1 MSHSDTGDDDVL
13 SAEEAAVLAAALRP
27 EMPDAATALRVKS
40 RILAGVREA
49 AATVPDG
56 PAESAQVLAPP
67 SAGFVTI
74 PMDARQWRTVA
85 PGVEMCTLREDAEAR
100 SILLR
105 MQPDSILV
113 PHQHAMSEESVIL
126 EGDAW
131 IGEDVYLKAGDYHY
145 SPAGRMHPML
155 RSPGGCIVF
164 VRCDRDLR
172 VRVTPG
178 LVARVLK
185 GMVKRLTG

>member
-1 MSHSDTGDDDVL
+1 MSHSERRDDDAL
-13 SAEEAAVLAAALRP
+13 SAEEAAVLAQALRP
-27 EMPDAATALRVKS
+27 EWPDDASASRMRA
-40 RILAGVREA
+40 RILSGIRA
-49 AATVPDG
+49 AEGA
-56 PAESAQVLAPP
+56 PAADRAEGSGTPP
-67 SAGFVTI
+67 VTAFVTI
-74 PMDARQWRTVA
+74 PTEARQWHAVA

-113 PHQHAMSEESVIL
+113 PHQHAMSEESLIL

-131 IGEDVYLKAGDYHY
+131 IGDDVYLQAGDWHY

>member
-1 MSHSDTGDDDVL
+1 MSHSERRDDDAL
-13 SAEEAAVLAAALRP
+13 SAEEVAVLAVALRP
-27 EMPDAATALRVKS
+27 ERPDDATASRIRA
-40 RILAGVREA
+40 RILAGVRAAEAPPA
-49 AATVPDG
+49 AATDG
-56 PAESAQVLAPP
+56 MGGLDTSPATAFL
-67 SAGFVTI
+67 TI
-74 PMDARQWRTVA
+74 PADGRRWQPVA

-113 PHQHAMSEESVIL
+113 PHQHAMSEESLIL

-131 IGEDVYLKAGDYHY
+131 IGDDVYLRAGDYHY

-185 GMVKRLTG
+185 GMVKRLRG